1 MHLSFLSVI
10 FVTKSIIYS
19 VKTRT
24 PYTRDDLRIKRSD
37 RVLEVGPGHNPTYR
51 SNVICEKFLHN
62 NAHRCGD
69 VKVYPHQTLVN
80 ADGEH
85 LPFQDKEFDYV
96 ICNQVLEHTEN
107 PARFLDEQAR
117 VAKRGYIE
125 TPSYL
130 GEFLH
135 PKASHKWAILE
146 IDNKLVLF
154 EKAHMAPYAHDYG
167 NVFLNYLPYQSL
179 VYKVLQIIEPQ
190 LTANR
195 YEWEGKIDYL
205 VNPEDEYYR
214 SFFTKPWTMEMT
226 RKIFPPRGAWTEIKR
241 LFIGLWFVFK
251 GQLSKLHRRTLWTI
265 EEYEKHHSSPSPRT

>member
-1 MHLSFLSVI
+1 M
-10 FVTKSIIYS
+10 
-19 VKTRT
+19 KTRT
-24 PYTRDDLRIKRSD
+24 PYTRNDLRIKRSD

-51 SNVICEKFLHN
+51 ANVICEKFLHN
-62 NAHRCGD
+62 NTHRCGD

-80 ADGEH
+80 ADGEQ

-96 ICNQVLEHTEN
+96 ICNQVLEHTEH
-107 PARFLDEQAR
+107 PDRFLDEQAR
-117 VAKRGYIE
+117 VAQRGYIE

-154 EKAHMAPYAHDYG
+154 EKARMAPYAHNYG

-179 VYKVLQIIEPQ
+179 LYKMLQIIEPQ

-195 YEWEGKIDYL
+195 YEWEGKIEYI

-214 SFFTKPWTMEMT
+214 SFFTQPWTMEMT
-226 RKIFPPRGAWTEIKR
+226 RKIFPPRSVWCEIRK
-241 LFIGLWFVFK
+241 LFIGLWFVGK
-251 GQLSKLHRRTLWTI
+251 EQLQKRHHRVPLTI
-265 EEYEKHHSSPSPRT
+265 EEYELQQKDPASTIK